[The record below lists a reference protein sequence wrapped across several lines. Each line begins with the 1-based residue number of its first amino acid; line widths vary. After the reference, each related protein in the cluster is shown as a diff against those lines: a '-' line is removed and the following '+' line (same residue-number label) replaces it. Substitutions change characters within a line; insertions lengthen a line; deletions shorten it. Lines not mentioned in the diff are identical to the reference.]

1 MSVHIVNAIFKRLF
15 KNCIQAKISKEIF
28 NRIISEKKIFARK
41 IIKWYLINNRK
52 MNL

>member
-28 NRIISEKKIFARK
+28 NRIILEKK
-41 IIKWYLINNRK
+41 YLQEK
-52 MNL
+52 